1 LIALG
6 GAATFVIRTQ
16 QEFRN
21 LSSALRAFDLHARE
35 TTDAIAEL
43 RAGQQ
48 AYVAAGQGAAFWMPK
63 VASTTA
69 TVKNGILSLRQSA
82 TSGTALAAL
91 MEGEAAVSEF
101 DAVDKRARDYL
112 QSGEQLMAADV
123 IFTEGVETAAT
134 ASRHVE
140 RARQS
145 EHEALDAQEAAVRDQ
160 QALALGVGAGVTGL
174 FVMLLAFAPVHD
186 TRADRPPIDSAAP
199 PVGLFPRVIEAPAPP
214 PPQSESARAL
224 ASLMRT
230 TAELCTDFGRIRD
243 LSDLKDLLA
252 RASKTM
258 DASGIVVWLGSTSGA
273 DLQPI
278 VSHGYSPAVIARMP
292 AVPRTA
298 DNAAAAAYRT
308 GALQIV
314 LSRPGGTPGAL
325 VAPLL
330 TPEGCVGALSAETRN
345 GGEGSQ
351 AVQSLAVIFAAHLA
365 GVFAATASDATETP
379 AVAQR

>member
-21 LSSALRAFDLHARE
+21 LSSALRAFDRHARE
-35 TTDAIAEL
+35 TNDAIAEL

-123 IFTEGVETAAT
+123 IFTEGVETAAN
-134 ASRHVE
+134 ASRQVE

-145 EHEALDAQEAAVRDQ
+145 EHEALDAREAGVRNQ

-174 FVMLLAFAPVHD
+174 FVMLLAFAPVKHVKD
-186 TRADRPPIDSAAP
+186 GQSQIDSVASS
-199 PVGLFPRVIEAPAPP
+199 VGLFPRGMEAAPP

-258 DASGIVVWLGSTSGA
+258 DASGIVVWLGSTAGA

-308 GALQIV
+308 GSLQIV

-365 GVFAATASDATETP
+365 GVFAATASDATE
-379 AVAQR
+379 AKAAQA